1 MSLVLVWRT
10 REFYRGDIYAR
21 FRDHADVAAE
31 ESAGGGGSVA
41 EQRPGQGG
49 AGGSDLVES
58 TEGKEAAS

>member
-41 EQRPGQGG
+41 EQRPGGSGINGG
-49 AGGSDLVES
+49 QLNG
-58 TEGKEAAS
+58 